1 MSETLPAGTVIAGRY
16 ELQRL
21 LGAGGAGR
29 VYAAIDTR
37 LDRRVAIKLVSAD
50 QAESN
55 DPASTARFVAE
66 ARTGALFTHP
76 NAVTVFDAGSSDG
89 YLYLVTEL
97 VDGAN
102 LAQHLDAHGALDVDH
117 AVRVA
122 DQILGALAAAHAAG
136 IVHRDV
142 KPSNVLLDTEGN
154 GKLADFGIAKR
165 LDDVESSFTAD
176 GHFVGTPRYASPEQ
190 AAGRPAT
197 AATDVY
203 AAGVVLFEMLT
214 GRPLYEGDEPV
225 AVAIAHQTAPI
236 PDLEAIRPDV
246 PAALGS
252 VVRKALAKSPSDR
265 YPDAGALRR
274 ALSGAVSTPSASVRA
289 RDTRTYPSSP
299 LATTAVQQQ
308 TGPSADD
315 RLLAM
320 SAAVPDRGGAWRRPL
335 WLWAALGGLVAV
347 VLAVAVLV
355 AREDPGAS
363 DQTLDRANAADP
375 TRSTAA
381 TPTTVPARTGPPATT
396 PPATVPTTTQSPTTT
411 APPETATLPPATP
424 PPLGNPVDLASLIGF
439 IEQSAGVGSRQ
450 GDLLAELRG
459 VAESSGLDQRQVA
472 HDAAKQI
479 HDWAKQDEVEV
490 TIANFSIEILNDI
503 IRPANEPDHK
513 GDGKKDGEGSD

>member
-21 LGAGGAGR
+21 LGAGGVGR

-66 ARTGALFTHP
+66 ARIGARFAHP
-76 NAVTVFDAGSSDG
+76 NAVSVFDAGSSDG

-97 VDGAN
+97 VAGAN
-102 LAQHLDAHGALDVDH
+102 LAQHLDAHGRLDVDH

-122 DQILGALAAAHAAG
+122 DQILGALEAAHAAG

-142 KPSNVLLDTEGN
+142 KPSNVLLDNDGN

-165 LDDVESSFTAD
+165 LDDVESSLTAD
-176 GHFVGTPRYASPEQ
+176 GQFVGTPRYASPEQ

-203 AAGVVLFEMLT
+203 ATGVVLFEMLT

-236 PDLEAIRPDV
+236 PDVRAIRPDV
-246 PAALGS
+246 PAELAA

-274 ALSGAVSTPSASVRA
+274 ALAGAVCTTGSRRSAVATPAPIPTLRWQQPLSSSAQDRA
-289 RDTRTYPSSP
+289 P
-299 LATTAVQQQ
+299 TTACSRCRRRLP
-308 TGPSADD
+308 TEAPPRDD
-315 RLLAM
+315 RSGCGLRWADWLPSPSPWPCWQNAM
-320 SAAVPDRGGAWRRPL
+320 IP
-335 WLWAALGGLVAV
+335 
-347 VLAVAVLV
+347 
-355 AREDPGAS
+355 ARAS
-363 DQTLDRANAADP
+363 N
-375 TRSTAA
+375 RSTGR
-381 TPTTVPARTGPPATT
+381 TPQVRREPRPPH
-396 PPATVPTTTQSPTTT
+396 
-411 APPETATLPPATP
+411 
-424 PPLGNPVDLASLIGF
+424 
-439 IEQSAGVGSRQ
+439 RQ
-450 GDLLAELRG
+450 PCR
-459 VAESSGLDQRQVA
+459 
-472 HDAAKQI
+472 
-479 HDWAKQDEVEV
+479 
-490 TIANFSIEILNDI
+490 
-503 IRPANEPDHK
+503 
-513 GDGKKDGEGSD
+513 

>member
-21 LGAGGAGR
+21 LGAGGVGR

-66 ARTGALFTHP
+66 ARIGARFAHP
-76 NAVTVFDAGSSDG
+76 NAVSVFDAGSSDG

-97 VDGAN
+97 VAGAN
-102 LAQHLDAHGALDVDH
+102 LAQHLDAHGRLDVNH

-122 DQILGALAAAHAAG
+122 DQILGALEAAHAAG

-142 KPSNVLLDTEGN
+142 KPSNVLLDNEGN

-165 LDDVESSFTAD
+165 LDDVESSLTAD
-176 GHFVGTPRYASPEQ
+176 GQFVGTPRYASPEQ

-203 AAGVVLFEMLT
+203 ATGVVLFEMLT

-225 AVAIAHQTAPI
+225 AVAIANQTAPI
-236 PDLEAIRPDV
+236 PDVRAIRPDV
-246 PAALGS
+246 PAELAA

-274 ALSGAVSTPSASVRA
+274 ALAEVVSSPVATVGG
-289 RDTRTYPSSP
+289 RDTRAYPSSP
-299 LATTAVQQQ
+299 LATTAIQQRQ
-308 TGPSADD
+308 GPSADD

-320 SAAVPDRGGAWRRPL
+320 SAAAPDEGTASRRPL

-347 VLAVAVLV
+347 ALAVAVL
-355 AREDPGAS
+355 AERD
-363 DQTLDRANAADP
+363 DRAARASNSS
-375 TRSTAA
+375 TRR
-381 TPTTVPARTGPPATT
+381 TPQVRR
-396 PPATVPTTTQSPTTT
+396 
-411 APPETATLPPATP
+411 EP
-424 PPLGNPVDLASLIGF
+424 PPPH
-439 IEQSAGVGSRQ
+439 RQ
-450 GDLLAELRG
+450 PCR
-459 VAESSGLDQRQVA
+459 
-472 HDAAKQI
+472 
-479 HDWAKQDEVEV
+479 
-490 TIANFSIEILNDI
+490 
-503 IRPANEPDHK
+503 
-513 GDGKKDGEGSD
+513 

>member
-37 LDRRVAIKLVSAD
+37 LDRRAAIKLVSAD

-66 ARTGALFTHP
+66 ARTGARFAHP

-89 YLYLVTEL
+89 YLYLVTEI

-102 LAQHLDAHGALDVDH
+102 LAQYLDAHGALDLDH

-165 LDDVESSFTAD
+165 LDDVESSLTAD

-214 GRPLYEGDEPV
+214 GGPLYEGDEPV

-236 PDLEAIRPDV
+236 PDVRAIRPDV
-246 PAALGS
+246 PPALAAI
-252 VVRKALAKSPSDR
+252 VRKALAKSPSDR

-274 ALSGAVSTPSASVRA
+274 ALSGPVVPPGATVGG
-289 RDTRTYPSSP
+289 RDTRAYPNSP
-299 LATTAVQQQ
+299 LVTTAVQRRP
-308 TGPSADD
+308 GPSADD

-320 SAAVPDRGGAWRRPL
+320 SAAAPGEGTASRRPL

-347 VLAVAVLV
+347 SLAVAVL
-355 AREDPGAS
+355 AERDDPDSSG
-363 DQTLDRANAADP
+363 QPLDRANSADP
-375 TRSTAA
+375 TRATAA
-381 TPTTVPARTGPPATT
+381 SPTTVPVSAGPPTPTAPATT
-396 PPATVPTTTQSPTTT
+396 PTTTQSPTTT
-411 APPETATLPPATP
+411 APPATTLPPATP
-424 PPLGNPVDLASLIGF
+424 PPLGNPVDLVSLIGF
-439 IEQSAGVGSRQ
+439 VEQSASVGSRQ
-450 GDLLAELRG
+450 GDLLTELRG

-479 HDWAKQDEVEV
+479 HDWAKHDEVEV

-503 IRPANEPDHK
+503 IRPADEEHHK
-513 GDGKKDGEGSD
+513 GDGKKSSEAGA